1 MRGNGSGRLLGDVT
15 SYGHDITGRT
25 VLVTGATDGL
35 GRALARALVDAGA
48 SVLVHGRNPERIAAT
63 ADELRRAAGEEGRV
77 RSYQADFASL
87 AQVRDMA
94 DELLAA
100 EPRLDVLVNNAGI
113 GTNVPGGGER
123 MESADRYELRF
134 AVNYLA
140 GHLLT
145 ERLLDLLARS
155 APARVVNV
163 SSAGQMPLDFDDLM
177 LERSY
182 DGVRAY
188 GQSKLAQI
196 MQAIDLSERLD
207 PAQLTANALHPAT
220 YMPTKIVPS
229 PMSTLEEGVD
239 ATLRLVADDALTGV
253 PGRYFDGQREAAA
266 HPQAYDSDARARLA
280 ATTNDLIE
288 AALDH

>member
-1 MRGNGSGRLLGDVT
+1 M
-15 SYGHDITGRT
+15 TGRT

-35 GRALARALVDAGA
+35 GRALARALVEAGA
-48 SVLVHGRNPERIAAT
+48 TVLVHGRSAERIAAGV
-63 ADELRRAAGEEGRV
+63 DELRRAAGGDDRV
-77 RSYQADFASL
+77 RSYRADFASL
-87 AQVRDMA
+87 AEVRDMA
-94 DELLAA
+94 DELRAA
-100 EPRLDVLVNNAGI
+100 EPRLHVLVNNAGI

-123 MESADRYELRF
+123 MESEDGYELRF

-145 ERLLDLLARS
+145 EQLLGLLTQS

-188 GQSKLAQI
+188 CQSKLAQI
-196 MQAIDLSERLD
+196 MQAIDLSERFE
-207 PAQLTANALHPAT
+207 PERLTANALHPAT

-239 ATLRLVADDALTGV
+239 ATLRLVTDDSLGRV
-253 PGRYFDGQREAAA
+253 SGRYFDGEREAAA
-266 HPQAYDSDARARLA
+266 HPQAYDPGARARLRA
-280 ATTNDLIE
+280 ISEELTGAVPGRG
-288 AALDH
+288 